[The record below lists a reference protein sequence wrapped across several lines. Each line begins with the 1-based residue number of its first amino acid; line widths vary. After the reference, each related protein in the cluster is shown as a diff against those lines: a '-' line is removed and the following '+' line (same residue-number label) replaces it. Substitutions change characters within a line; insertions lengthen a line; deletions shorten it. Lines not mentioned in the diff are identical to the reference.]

1 MLNPMTDDIRPLAAY
16 AAAFGFILMMVFAA
30 VTFGDSEIV
39 LPEIAAMAVA
49 LWAWREKGWLRQPE
63 KIFFVPSITAIIGFA
78 VNLSDLSF
86 TVKIL
91 LVLCL
96 MLIAMRAIGSNLAP
110 ALATGFL
117 PVVTNATHYS
127 FLIAIFVTTFALM
140 LGVMLFK
147 LNRGVPRDAPVKYKY
162 MLVYLA
168 IHLVWIAITVLA
180 GYPHMAIIPPIT
192 VVVYESLQMPMY
204 MRKMALKQTAV
215 LTLSAL
221 IGTVL
226 FLAVENTLL
235 VAVIDLALIYG
246 LLHLFE
252 ARIPAAY
259 AFPFLPFVFPAEFV
273 PQLPVGAF
281 VVSVFFFSL
290 VLAYKT
296 YERKQMANV
305 PAMA

>member
-1 MLNPMTDDIRPLAAY
+1 MLNTMTDHTRPLAAY
-16 AAAFGFILMMVFAA
+16 AAAFGFILLMVFAA
-30 VTFGDSEIV
+30 VFFADSEIV

-63 KIFFVPSITAIIGFA
+63 KIFIVPSITAIIGFA
-78 VNLSDLSF
+78 VNLLDQSF
-86 TVKIL
+86 VVKIL

-96 MLIAMRAIGSNLAP
+96 MLVAMRAIRTNLAP

-162 MLVYLA
+162 MVVYLA
-168 IHLVWIAITVLA
+168 MHLAWIAIVVLA

-204 MRKMALKQTAV
+204 MRKMALKQAAV

-226 FLAVENTLL
+226 FLALENWLL
-235 VAVIDLALIYG
+235 IAAVDLALIYG
-246 LLHLFE
+246 LLHLFK

-273 PQLPVGAF
+273 PQLPVGAA

-296 YERKQMANV
+296 YEKRRMANV
-305 PAMA
+305 PAIA

>member
-1 MLNPMTDDIRPLAAY
+1 MPMTDDNKPLAAY
-16 AAAFGFILMMVFAA
+16 AAAFGFILLMVLAA
-30 VTFGDSEIV
+30 VFFGDSEIV

-63 KIFFVPSITAIIGFA
+63 KIFIVPSVTATIGFA
-78 VNLSDLSF
+78 VNLLDQSF
-86 TVKIL
+86 VVKIL

-96 MLIAMRAIGSNLAP
+96 MLVAMRAIRTNLAP

-147 LNRGVPRDAPVKYKY
+147 LNRGVPREAPVKYQY

-204 MRKMALKQTAV
+204 MRKMALKQVAV

-226 FLAVENTLL
+226 FLALQNWFV
-235 VAVIDLALIYG
+235 VAAIDLALIYG
-246 LLHLFE
+246 LLHLFK

-273 PQLPVGAF
+273 PQLPFGAAI
-281 VVSVFFFSL
+281 VSVFFFSL

-296 YERKQMANV
+296 YEKKRMAQV